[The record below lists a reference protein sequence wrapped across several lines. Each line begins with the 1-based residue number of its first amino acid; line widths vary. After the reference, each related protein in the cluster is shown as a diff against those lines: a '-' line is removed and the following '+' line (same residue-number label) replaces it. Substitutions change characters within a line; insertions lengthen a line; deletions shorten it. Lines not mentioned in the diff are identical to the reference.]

1 MRKNLHGQHKRNAHT
16 RIFVASMAVLSGFF
30 LLTIM
35 NEMLDVPHY
44 LFGDAPTSW
53 AQRKGE
59 VIFEAVVYTMI
70 VLVAVFY
77 YKRLKKRISI
87 LEGLLPICSSCKKI
101 RKDKDWV
108 VLEEYISSH
117 SLADFTHALCPECI
131 RKLYP
136 EYANEII
143 AETKTKG
150 FG

>member
-1 MRKNLHGQHKRNAHT
+1 MRKNLWGQHKRKAHS
-16 RIFVASMAVLSGFF
+16 RIFAVTMAVLAGFF
-30 LLTIM
+30 LLTII
-35 NEMLDVPHY
+35 NEVVDVPHY

-53 AQRKGE
+53 EQRKGE
-59 VIFEAVVYTMI
+59 VIFEAIIYTMI

-77 YKRLKKRISI
+77 YERLKKRISI

-101 RKDKDWV
+101 RQDKDWV

-117 SLADFTHALCPECI
+117 SLADFSHALCPECI

-136 EYANEII
+136 EHASEII
-143 AETKTKG
+143 AEMKAKG